1 MTASGSSPDTR
12 AIVLDIEGTT
22 TPISFVSQTLFPYA
36 RRHLRQYLE
45 QHHDDA
51 EWAALAERFRREHRA
66 DRQSGADVPPWMEG
80 SERDSI
86 AAYAGWLATES
97 HRL

>member
-1 MTASGSSPDTR
+1 MTASGPSPDTR

-45 QHHDDA
+45 QHDDDGSTCV
-51 EWAALAERFRREHRA
+51 LAERS
-66 DRQSGADVPPWMEG
+66 DLP
-80 SERDSI
+80 
-86 AAYAGWLATES
+86 
-97 HRL
+97 